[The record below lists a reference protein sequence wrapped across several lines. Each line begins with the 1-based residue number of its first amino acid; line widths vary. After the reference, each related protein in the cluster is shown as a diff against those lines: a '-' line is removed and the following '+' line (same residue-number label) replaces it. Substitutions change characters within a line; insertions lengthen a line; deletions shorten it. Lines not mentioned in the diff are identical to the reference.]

1 MPKEDVMIEKT
12 VVVSMM
18 GEAEERPVAVLVQ
31 VASQYESRV
40 HLVTGDKKI
49 NAKSIMGMM
58 SMNFANGSEI
68 TIVADGSDEKEVLST
83 FEKYRTE
90 DMVQKQNLG

>member
-31 VASQYESRV
+31 VSMRAESI
-40 HLVTGDKKI
+40 L
-49 NAKSIMGMM
+49 
-58 SMNFANGSEI
+58 
-68 TIVADGSDEKEVLST
+68 
-83 FEKYRTE
+83 
-90 DMVQKQNLG
+90 